1 MTLENWKKGLAP
13 LHYDEQTLERLQNN
27 FIFSPPQGVTRIVYM
42 ATPHRGSTFA
52 DNWIGRLGQRLI
64 DLPSDMLEEV
74 TRIATLSRGMF
85 LLNPLQLKD
94 ELTSIRQLS
103 PNSSL
108 VKYMSELRGSPNVPV
123 HSIIGDRGRNDTPN
137 SSDGVVKYHS
147 SHLDWSASEKIVFFI
162 HLIGV
167 LRDGRHY

>member
-1 MTLENWKKGLAP
+1 
-13 LHYDEQTLERLQNN
+13 
-27 FIFSPPQGVTRIVYM
+27 
-42 ATPHRGSTFA
+42 
-52 DNWIGRLGQRLI
+52 
-64 DLPSDMLEEV
+64 MLEEV

-147 SHLDWSASEKIVFFI
+147 SHLDWSASEKSFRPGTACRMTRPPPWNCGASSGNTWSRSKAVKRLEEADAKAATPVWQANPSPPII
-162 HLIGV
+162 LK
-167 LRDGRHY
+167 RP

>member
-1 MTLENWKKGLAP
+1 MCIR
-13 LHYDEQTLERLQNN
+13 D
-27 FIFSPPQGVTRIVYM
+27 SVYM

-85 LLNPLQLKD
+85 LRNPLQLKD

-123 HSIIGDRGRNDTPN
+123 QMWIRDRPTTLPARCRPDAAFP
-137 SSDGVVKYHS
+137 
-147 SHLDWSASEKIVFFI
+147 
-162 HLIGV
+162 
-167 LRDGRHY
+167 

>member
-1 MTLENWKKGLAP
+1 
-13 LHYDEQTLERLQNN
+13 
-27 FIFSPPQGVTRIVYM
+27 
-42 ATPHRGSTFA
+42 
-52 DNWIGRLGQRLI
+52 
-64 DLPSDMLEEV
+64 
-74 TRIATLSRGMF
+74 MF

-147 SHLDWSASEKIVFFI
+147 SHLDWSASEKIVPSG
-162 HLIGV
+162 HSVQDDPASAVELQAHPPGTPGQGQ
-167 LRDGRHY
+167 RP